1 MSKPLIIVESPTKAR
16 TISRFLDGN
25 YIVKASMG
33 HVRDL
38 PKSKLSIDVK
48 HDFEPVYIIPPKAKE
63 TVAEL
68 KKLSK
73 DASSIILATDEDR
86 EGEAISWHLVQAL
99 GLGDEAQIA
108 KGKEDKRIKRIV
120 FHEITKS
127 AIDEAMKN
135 PRDIDLNLVDA
146 QQARRVLDRLVG
158 YELSPF
164 LWRKIRYGLS
174 AGRVQSVAVRLVVE
188 REREIQKFKTDEY
201 WSIEAKLSPFPSPSL
216 SAEASAKVDGRGIK
230 GEGSEKIFIAKL
242 HAIDGKTVGKMGIT
256 AEADAK
262 KIVADLNGAEYKVAD
277 ITTKEVK
284 RTPAPP
290 FTTSTLQQEA
300 ARKLGM
306 SAKQT
311 MVIAQQLYE
320 GINIGA
326 DGHQGLIT
334 YMRTDS
340 LNLAQ
345 SALSA
350 IADVIKAEFGK
361 EYALSEPRFYAN
373 KSKGAQEAHE
383 AIRPTDVLR
392 KPSDIKGFLDKGQF
406 KIYDLIWK
414 RTIACQMAP
423 ALLEQTAVDV
433 SASPPSQGGVS
444 PKGDGVVGVYTFR
457 ANGQV
462 IKFDGFIR
470 AYTEGQD
477 EKAEDEIEGVLPEL
491 SVDEKLKL
499 HELSPLQHFTEP
511 PPRFTDATLIK
522 TLEAAGVGRPS
533 TYAPTLSTIQ
543 DRGYVNKIDKKYSPT
558 EEGFLVNDM
567 LVENFPEIVDINFT
581 SHIEEEFDDIAEG
594 KIKWVEVMREFYGP
608 FKKHLIEKEASVEK
622 QIEVSTT
629 PCPHCG
635 KSMLIKYGRMGKF
648 LACPEEGSKVT
659 QPMPEEAAKIAELT
673 EKTKGEMCPICG
685 KPMNVRRGRFG
696 FFLGC
701 SDYPKCKGI
710 SKIWNKTGYKC
721 PACLL
726 SADRKDK
733 PGDIVERKSRGRGKA
748 FYGCTRFPDC
758 TFVMNTKPENQEQLD
773 KTYQD
778 WKDNPP
784 KPRKK
789 FTKKTPS

>member
-1 MSKPLIIVESPTKAR
+1 VE
-16 TISRFLDGN
+16 
-25 YIVKASMG
+25 ASMG

-63 TVAEL
+63 VVEKL
-68 KKLSK
+68 KKEAK
-73 DASSIILATDEDR
+73 TAPSIILATDEDR

-127 AIDEAMKN
+127 AIEEAMKN

-188 REREIQKFKTDEY
+188 REREIQKFVTEEY
-201 WSIEAKLSPFPSPSL
+201 WSIEAKLS
-216 SAEASAKVDGRGIK
+216 KDGRDAKTFVARLQKI
-230 GEGSEKIFIAKL
+230 GEKS
-242 HAIDGKTVGKMGIT
+242 VGKMDVKSQ
-256 AEADAK
+256 AEAE
-262 KIVADLNGAEYKVAD
+262 KILSVLQGSNYKVAE
-277 ITTKEVK
+277 INTKEIK

-300 ARKLGM
+300 ARKFGM

-320 GINIGA
+320 GINIGSE
-326 DGHQGLIT
+326 GHQGLIT

-345 SALSA
+345 SALAAVKS
-350 IADVIKAEFGK
+350 VVVKEFGP
-361 EYALSEPRFYAN
+361 EYALASPRYYTN

-392 KPSDIKGFLDKGQF
+392 KPSDIEKYLDKGQY
-406 KIYDLIWK
+406 KIYDLVWK

-423 ALLEQTAVDV
+423 AVLEQTAVDIL
-433 SASPPSQGGVS
+433 ADGGAQQA
-444 PKGDGVVGVYTFR
+444 TFR
-457 ANGQV
+457 SNGQV
-462 IKFDGFIR
+462 IRFDGFIK

-491 SVDEKLKL
+491 NIKEQLKL
-499 HELSPLQHFTEP
+499 HEILPLQHFTEP
-511 PPRFTDATLIK
+511 MARYSDATLIK
-522 TLEAAGVGRPS
+522 ALEAHGVGRPS

-594 KIKWVEVMREFYGP
+594 KIKWVAVMKEFYVP
-608 FKKHLIEKEASVEK
+608 FKKHLTEKEESVQK
-622 QIEVSTT
+622 QIEISTT

-635 KSMLIKYGRMGKF
+635 KMMLIKYGRMGKF
-648 LACPEEGSKVT
+648 LACPEEGSKIT
-659 QPMPEEAAKIAELT
+659 QPMPEEAAQIKTLE
-673 EKTKGEMCPICG
+673 EKTRDERCPICG
-685 KPMNVRRGRFG
+685 KPMQVKRGRFG

-710 SKIWNKTGYKC
+710 SKIWNKTGFKC
-721 PACLL
+721 PHCLK
-726 SADRKDK
+726 SETRKDK
-733 PGDIVERKSRGRGKA
+733 PGDIVEKKSRGRGKPFFA
-748 FYGCTRFPDC
+748 CTRFPDC
-758 TFVMNTKPENQEQLD
+758 TFVMNTKPENQQQLEEA
-773 KTYQD
+773 YGN
-778 WKDNPP
+778 WLANPP
-784 KPRKK
+784 KPKK
-789 FTKKTPS
+789 VWKKSVKSTVKTPE

>member
-1 MSKPLIIVESPTKAR
+1 MNKNLIIVESPTKSR
-16 TISRFLDGN
+16 TIQKFLGPG
-25 YIVKASMG
+25 YQVEASFG

-38 PKSKLSIDVK
+38 PKSKISIDVK

-63 TVAEL
+63 IVAKL
-68 KKLSK
+68 KILAK
-73 DASSIILATDEDR
+73 DAPSIILATDEDR

-201 WSIEAKLSPFPSPSL
+201 WSIEAKLSRK
-216 SAEASAKVDGRGIK
+216 EDSAKT
-230 GEGSEKIFIAKL
+230 FIAKL
-242 HAIDGKTVGKMGIT
+242 NAINGKTVGKMDIT
-256 AEADAK
+256 AETGAK
-262 KIVADLNGAEYKVAD
+262 KIVSDLNGAEYKVAG
-277 ITTKEVK
+277 ISTKEVK

-300 ARKLGM
+300 ARKFGM

-320 GINIGA
+320 GINIGSE
-326 DGHQGLIT
+326 GHQGLIT

-345 SALSA
+345 SALLA
-350 IADVIKAEFGK
+350 ISDVIKNEFGK
-361 EYALSEPRFYAN
+361 EYALAGPRFYAN

-383 AIRPTDVLR
+383 AIRPSDVVR
-392 KPSDIKGFLDKGQF
+392 KPADVKQYLDRGQF

-414 RTIACQMAP
+414 RTVACQMEQAV
-423 ALLEQTAVDV
+423 LEQTTVDIL
-433 SASPPSQGGVS
+433 ATYNLQLTT
-444 PKGDGVVGVYTFR
+444 YNFR

-477 EKAEDEIEGVLPEL
+477 EKEEDEIEGVLPEL

-499 HELSPLQHFTEP
+499 HELNPLQHFTEP
-511 PPRFTDATLIK
+511 PARYTDATLIK
-522 TLEAAGVGRPS
+522 ALEAAGVGRPS

-543 DRGYVNKIDKKYSPT
+543 ERGYVNKVDKKYSPSG
-558 EEGFLVNDM
+558 EGFLVNDM

-622 QIEVSTT
+622 QIEISTT

-635 KSMLIKYGRMGKF
+635 KPMIIKYGRMGKF

-659 QPMPEEAAKIAELT
+659 QPMPEEAAKIKELE
-673 EKTKGEMCPICG
+673 EKTKGELCPICG

-721 PACLL
+721 PACL
-726 SADRKDK
+726 SSDDRKDK
-733 PGDIVERKSRGRGKA
+733 PGDIVEKKSRGRGKA
-748 FYGCTRFPDC
+748 FFACTRFPDC
-758 TFVMNTKPENQEQLD
+758 TFVMNAKPENQQQLD
-773 KTYQD
+773 EAYKN
-778 WKDNPP
+778 WKENPP
-784 KPRKK
+784 KPKK
-789 FTKKTPS
+789 VYKKKV

>member
-1 MSKPLIIVESPTKAR
+1 MSKPLIIVESPTKAK
-16 TISRFLDGN
+16 TISRFLGGE

-38 PKSKLSIDVK
+38 PKSKLSIDVS

-68 KKLSK
+68 KKDAK
-73 DASSIILATDEDR
+73 GASSIILATDEDR

-120 FHEITKS
+120 FHEITKT

-188 REREIQKFKTDEY
+188 REREIQKFKQQEY
-201 WSIEAKLSPFPSPSL
+201 WSIEANLSKLNDDPS
-216 SAEASAKVDGRGIK
+216 SAKA
-230 GEGSEKIFIAKL
+230 SEDKKKFVARLAKIGDKA
-242 HAIDGKTVGKMGIT
+242 VGKMDIGK
-256 AEADAK
+256 EVDAK
-262 KIVADLNGAEYKVAD
+262 KIVNDLAGAEYQVAD
-277 ITTKEVK
+277 IQTKEVK
-284 RTPAPP
+284 RNPAAP

-300 ARKLGM
+300 ARKFGM

-320 GINIGA
+320 GVALGSE
-326 DGHQGLIT
+326 GHQGLIT

-345 SALSA
+345 SALLA
-350 IADVIKAEFGK
+350 IRDVITNEFGK
-361 EYALSEPRFYAN
+361 EYALSEPRFYTN

-383 AIRPTDVLR
+383 AIRPTDVLK
-392 KPSDIKGFLDKGQF
+392 KPADVAQYLDKGQQ
-406 KIYDLIWK
+406 KIYELIWK

-423 ALLEQTAVDV
+423 AVLEQTAVDIA
-433 SASPPSQGGVS
+433 ASNV
-444 PKGDGVVGVYTFR
+444 KGQMSNVAPYLFR

-491 SVDEKLKL
+491 AVDEKLKL
-499 HELSPLQHFTEP
+499 NELLPLQHFTEP
-511 PPRFTDATLIK
+511 PGRYSDATLIK
-522 TLEAAGVGRPS
+522 ALEAHGVGRPS

-543 DRGYVNKIDKKYSPT
+543 DRGYVNKLDKKYSPT

-581 SHIEEEFDDIAEG
+581 SHIEEEFDLIAEG

-608 FKKHLIEKEASVEK
+608 FKKHLIEKEKSVQKE
-622 QIEVSTT
+622 IEVSTT

-635 KSMLIKYGRMGKF
+635 KMMLIKYGRMGKF

-659 QPMPEEAAKIAELT
+659 QPMPEEAAKIKELE

-710 SKIWNKTGYKC
+710 SKIWNKTGFKC
-721 PACLL
+721 PNCLA
-726 SADRKDK
+726 SDDRKDK
-733 PGDIVERKSRGRGKA
+733 PGDIVEKKSRGRGKA
-748 FYGCTRFPDC
+748 FFACTRFPDC
-758 TFVMNTKPENQEQLD
+758 TFVMNTKPESQQQLD
-773 KTYQD
+773 EAYKN
-778 WKDNPP
+778 WKENPP
-784 KPRKK
+784 KPKK
-789 FTKKTPS
+789 LYKKKKTE

>member
-1 MSKPLIIVESPTKAR
+1 MSKPLIIVESPTKAK
-16 TISRFLDGN
+16 TISRFLAGH
-25 YIVKASMG
+25 YQVEASMG

-48 HDFEPVYIIPPKAKE
+48 GDFEPVYIIPPKAKE
-63 TVAEL
+63 IVEKL
-68 KKLSK
+68 KKQAK
-73 DASSIILATDEDR
+73 EAPSIILATDEDR

-99 GLGDEAQIA
+99 GLGDEASIA

-127 AIDEAMKN
+127 AIEEAMKN
-135 PRDIDLNLVDA
+135 PRDLDLNLVDA

-188 REREIQKFKTDEY
+188 REREIQKFKAEEY
-201 WSIEAKLSPFPSPSL
+201 WSIEAKLSKL
-216 SAEASAKVDGRGIK
+216 DHD
-230 GEGSEKIFIAKL
+230 KIFVAKL
-242 HAIDGKTVGKMGIT
+242 HKISDKQVGKMDIKSET
-256 AEADAK
+256 DAA
-262 KIVADLNGAEYKVAD
+262 KIVADLQGASYSVLD

-284 RTPAPP
+284 RNPSAP

-300 ARKLGM
+300 ARKLGF

-311 MVIAQQLYE
+311 MMIAQRLYE
-320 GINIGA
+320 GVELG
-326 DGHQGLIT
+326 DQGHQGLIT

-345 SALSA
+345 SALVA
-350 IADVIKAEFGK
+350 IKEVVAKEFG
-361 EYALSEPRFYAN
+361 ENYTLSEPRHYTN

-383 AIRPTDVLR
+383 AIRPTDVMR
-392 KPSDIKGFLDKGQF
+392 KPLDIKQYLDRNQY

-414 RTIACQMAP
+414 RTIACQMSQAI
-423 ALLEQTAVDV
+423 LEQTAVDIT
-433 SASPPSQGGVS
+433 ASKANSQKTEMA
-444 PKGDGVVGVYTFR
+444 PYTFR
-457 ANGQV
+457 ANGQT

-491 SVDEKLKL
+491 SAEEKLKL
-499 HELSPLQHFTEP
+499 HELDPLQHFTEP
-511 PPRFTDATLIK
+511 PARYSDATLIK
-522 TLEAAGVGRPS
+522 ALEAHGVGRPS
-533 TYAPTLSTIQ
+533 TYAPTLTTIQ
-543 DRGYVNKIDKKYSPT
+543 ERGYVNKEDKKYSPT

-608 FKKHLIEKEASVEK
+608 FKQHLTEKEKSVEK

-635 KSMLIKYGRMGKF
+635 KMMLIKYGRMGKF

-659 QPMPEEAAKIAELT
+659 LPMPEEAAQIKALE
-673 EKTKGEMCPICG
+673 EKTKDERCPICG
-685 KPMNVRRGRFG
+685 KPMNVKRGRFG

-721 PACLL
+721 PNCLE
-726 SADRKDK
+726 SPDRKDK
-733 PGDIVERKSRGRGKA
+733 PGDVVERKSRGRGKP
-748 FYGCTRFPDC
+748 FFGCTRFPDC
-758 TFVMNTKPENQEQLD
+758 TFTLNVKPENQQQLD
-773 KTYQD
+773 EAFKN
-778 WKDNPP
+778 WKENPP
-784 KPRKK
+784 KPKK
-789 FTKKTPS
+789 QWKKKEKTLA

>member
-1 MSKPLIIVESPTKAR
+1 MSKPLIIVESPTKAK
-16 TISRFLDGN
+16 TISRFLDGD
-25 YIVKASMG
+25 YIVRASMG

-38 PKSKLSIDVK
+38 PKSKISIDVK
-48 HDFEPVYIIPPKAKE
+48 NDFDPTYIIPEKAKE

-108 KGKEDKRIKRIV
+108 KGKEDNRIKRIV
-120 FHEITKS
+120 FHEITKT
-127 AIDEAMKN
+127 AIDAALKN

-201 WSIEAKLSPFPSPSL
+201 WSIEAKLSRTDD
-216 SAEASAKVDGRGIK
+216 EVKT
-230 GEGSEKIFIAKL
+230 FIAKL
-242 HAIDGKTVGKMGIT
+242 NAIDGKAVGKMGIP
-256 AEADAK
+256 AEVDAK
-262 KIVADLNGAEYKVAD
+262 KIVADLNGAEYKVGE
-277 ITTKEVK
+277 INKKEVK

-290 FTTSTLQQEA
+290 FITSTLQQEA
-300 ARKLGM
+300 ARKFGM

-326 DGHQGLIT
+326 EGHQGLIT

-345 SALSA
+345 SALEA
-350 IADVIKAEFGK
+350 IKKVITDDFGADYTLPAVRSFT
-361 EYALSEPRFYAN
+361 N

-383 AIRPTDVLR
+383 AIRPSDVAR
-392 KPSDIKGFLDKGQF
+392 KPADIEQYLDKGQF

-414 RTIACQMAP
+414 RTIACQMAQ
-423 ALLEQTAVDV
+423 AILEQTSVDII
-433 SASPPSQGGVS
+433 AGR
-444 PKGDGVVGVYTFR
+444 VGSRPYPTGNTEYIFR
-457 ANGQV
+457 ANGQT

-491 SVDEKLKL
+491 SVEEKLKL
-499 HELSPLQHFTEP
+499 HELNPLQHFTEP
-511 PPRFTDATLIK
+511 PPRYTDATLIK

-594 KIKWVEVMREFYGP
+594 KIKWVEVMKEFYGP
-608 FKKHLIEKEASVEK
+608 FKKHLIEKEESVQK
-622 QIEVSTT
+622 TIEVSTT

-635 KSMLIKYGRMGKF
+635 KMMLIKYGRMGKF

-659 QPMPEEAAKIAELT
+659 LPMPEEAAQIKALE
-673 EKTKGEMCPICG
+673 EKTKDERCPICG

-721 PACLL
+721 PACLS

-733 PGDIVERKSRGRGKA
+733 PGDIVEKKSRGRGKPFFA
-748 FYGCTRFPDC
+748 CTRFPDC
-758 TFVMNTKPENQEQLD
+758 TFVMNAKPENQQQLD
-773 KTYQD
+773 EAYKN
-778 WKDNPP
+778 WIANPP
-784 KPRKK
+784 KPKK
-789 FTKKTPS
+789 VYKKKTE